1 MPLKGEIDMP
11 LKVRNDQTAFLKS
24 RDTMKKSEGADKDH
38 KYIISMKPLDK
49 MTGKEKLSIFSDSM
63 FKTMF
68 ANENRK
74 KYACKL
80 LSYIL
85 DISYEELLKTLQF
98 GKNEL
103 DKRKEREKGERA
115 DFVAYVNNSAIDI
128 EINSNDKVE
137 TLERNIE
144 YMNRLYSKLVEKGE
158 QYDYRQ
164 SLLININNFAYKGK
178 EKIKYVCYLKDS
190 ENEALTD
197 KLIVVQIYI
206 PNLVKKWYTS
216 GVEKLTE
223 EERYLLT
230 LAIPEIETALE
241 IGKDHVIMEEY
252 INEAIE
258 VSKNA
263 EIRDSYRKEWDLL
276 DQGYRDGKEQGIEE
290 GRKEGRKE
298 GRREGKLEGRA
309 EKQIEIAKEMLKE
322 KLDMSFITKIVGIS
336 KEELEKLA
344 HKINIETI

>member
-1 MPLKGEIDMP
+1 MS
-11 LKVRNDQTAFLKS
+11 LKVRNDNTTFLKS
-24 RDTMKKSEGADKDH
+24 RDTMKKSEGIDQNH
-38 KYIISMKPLDK
+38 KYIIPMKPLD
-49 MTGKEKLSIFSDSM
+49 TITEKEKFSIFSDSM

-85 DISYEELLKTLQF
+85 DISYEELLKTLEF

-103 DKRKEREKGERA
+103 DKRKEKEKGERA
-115 DFVAYVNNSAIDI
+115 DFVAYINNSAIDI
-128 EINSNDKVE
+128 EINCNDKIE

-144 YMNRLYSKLVEKGE
+144 YMNRLYSKKVEKGKR
-158 QYDYRQ
+158 YDYRQ

-178 EKIKYVCYLKDS
+178 EQVKYISYLKDN

-216 GVEKLTE
+216 GVEMLNE
-223 EERYLLT
+223 EEKYLLT
-230 LAIPEIETALE
+230 LVIPEIETALE
-241 IGKDHVIMEEY
+241 IGKDHAIMEEY

-258 VSKNA
+258 VSKEE
-263 EIRDSYRKEWDLL
+263 EIRDAYSKEWDLL
-276 DQGYRDGKEQGIEE
+276 DQGYRDGREQGLEDGREE
-290 GRKEGRKE
+290 GIKVGKQ
-298 GRREGKLEGRA
+298 EGKQES
-309 EKQIEIAKEMLKE
+309 KFEIAKKMLQE
-322 KLDMSFITKIVGIS
+322 KLDIELIIKVVGIS
-336 KEELEKLA
+336 KKELNTLVSQTNK
-344 HKINIETI
+344 ETI